1 MNEASPNPLSG
12 TGTPPPHQVPPPL
25 NVDGRWTIGVYPTP
39 EAEPEVVYSDA
50 LKEAAED
57 FMRRVFTQ
65 YPAELTLSEVPHWR
79 TLSCDSGGDAD
90 SRGLAVGERRMNGLL
105 NNEPVHNWRSHI
117 ARTQA

>member
-12 TGTPPPHQVPPPL
+12 TGTPPPHLVPPPL

-50 LKEAAED
+50 LKEAAES

-65 YPAELTLSEVPHWR
+65 YPAELTLSESRIGLPYHAIPAAMR
-79 TLSCDSGGDAD
+79 ILGGLPWE
-90 SRGLAVGERRMNGLL
+90 SE
-105 NNEPVHNWRSHI
+105 E
-117 ARTQA
+117 